1 MPSQPITRIKPGTR
15 MSQAVS
21 SNGLVY
27 LAGQVAQNP
36 GPTVADQTRQITKQI
51 DELLA
56 AVGSDK
62 SRLVSANIWLTDI
75 TTWAEMNSVWD
86 AWVPAN
92 CGPARA
98 TVEARLANP
107 IYKVEIAVVAAAA
120 DRAKPKAKAKA
131 KPKAKAKAKKRR

>member
-1 MPSQPITRIKPGTR
+1 MATQSIKRIKPGTR
-15 MSQAVS
+15 MSQGVI

-36 GPTVADQTRQITKQI
+36 APSVGEQTRQITKQI

-56 AVGSDK
+56 AAGTDK
-62 SRLVSANIWLTDI
+62 TRMLSANIWITDI
-75 TTWAEMNSVWD
+75 ATFSEMNAVWD

-98 TVEARLANP
+98 TVEAKLAAP
-107 IYKVEIAVVAAAA
+107 QYKVEIMVVAATAGSAA
-120 DRAKPKAKAKA
+120 AASKA
-131 KPKAKAKAKKRR
+131 KPKAKAKAKSRARR

>member
-15 MSQAVS
+15 MSQAVAS
-21 SNGLVY
+21 SGLVY

-36 GPTVADQTRQITKQI
+36 GPTVAEQTQQITKQI

-75 TTWAEMNSVWD
+75 GTWAEMNGVWD

-107 IYKVEIAVVAAAA
+107 IYKVEIAVVAAAGSS
-120 DRAKPKAKAKA
+120 AKPKAKAKA

>member
-1 MPSQPITRIKPGTR
+1 MPSQSLQRIKPGTR
-15 MSQAVS
+15 MSQAVA

-75 TTWAEMNSVWD
+75 ATWAEMNTVWD
-86 AWVPAN
+86 AWVPPN

-98 TVEARLANP
+98 TVEAKLANP
-107 IYKVEIAVVAAAA
+107 IYKVEIAVVAAAGVS
-120 DRAKPKAKAKA
+120 AKPKTKAKA
-131 KPKAKAKAKKRR
+131 KPKAKAKKRR